1 MYAVSSTVTVK
12 AYFHFHT
19 KSFVRNLRFCFELEI
34 DSTYSGNI
42 FLTYMLMNQYQNYL
56 ILWTLVVTRNLRSC
70 LSLETFFLRRMSRM
84 DVMVPT

>member
-19 KSFVRNLRFCFELEI
+19 EAVAPKSFVRNLRFCFELEI

-42 FLTYMLMNQYQNYL
+42 FFYL
-56 ILWTLVVTRNLRSC
+56 YAYESISKLLDSVDTCRN
-70 LSLETFFLRRMSRM
+70 T
-84 DVMVPT
+84 